1 MIEFNDIDFK
11 GQPPIHH
18 DMPHHD
24 EPHHHH
30 CPPPLDPVLKGLF
43 DFINHVD
50 RLAHKALDVASMASM
65 DASSARKLA
74 EQTSA
79 VLSKVSALANKAD
92 IKASNALADI
102 SIIKLNIT
110 NLINELSKIKAGA
123 GLNSDGTY
131 KTKTTS
137 NYINDAT
144 SLDEADLLLDSA
156 LKETNDTIDSLIEDL
171 GSVNDNLAE
180 LETRLAA
187 VEEKAETNRVNIG
200 RINQDIDGIHIERNG
215 QNYNLIVRGNPVGT
229 INSYIAGPGMEISG
243 NQLSIK
249 IDPASEK
256 GLNASGTGFLS
267 AGVDGLRINGIID
280 EIDRAYVAGE
290 GLERSDIRNEEKE
303 WVFKVKVAQNSTD
316 YLDAT
321 TDGLEL
327 NIDALRDAIG
337 EDIDFNSLAG
347 EHLQYDEQA
356 GKLNVNVQSL
366 VADQD
371 FVDAVTSIVNN
382 AMLWESGQNNQIQ
395 PKDNKDVYVAG
406 KITATGS
413 IYSEEA

>member
-1 MIEFNDIDFK
+1 M
-11 GQPPIHH
+11 
-18 DMPHHD
+18 
-24 EPHHHH
+24 
-30 CPPPLDPVLKGLF
+30 
-43 DFINHVD
+43 
-50 RLAHKALDVASMASM
+50 
-65 DASSARKLA
+65 
-74 EQTSA
+74 
-79 VLSKVSALANKAD
+79 SALANKAD
-92 IKASNALADI
+92 VKASNALADI

-123 GLNSDGTY
+123 GLNSDGSY
-131 KTKTTS
+131 KTKLES

-171 GSVNDNLAE
+171 GSVNDDLVEFEA
-180 LETRLAA
+180 RLAA

-200 RINQDIDGIHIERNG
+200 KINQDIDGIHIERNG
-215 QNYNLIVRGNPVGT
+215 QNYNLIVRNNPVGT

-267 AGVDGLRINGIID
+267 AGLDGLRINGVID

-290 GLERSDIRNEEKE
+290 GLERSDTRNEEKE
-303 WVFKVKVAQNSTD
+303 WVFKVKIAQNSTD

-337 EDIDFNSLAG
+337 GGEDIDVSSLAG
-347 EHLQYDEQA
+347 KHLQYNEQTN
-356 GKLNVNVQSL
+356 KLDVDVQSL
-366 VADQD
+366 VADQN
-371 FVDAVTSIVNN
+371 FINAVTDIVNN
-382 AMLWESGQNNQIQ
+382 AMLWEAGQNNQIQ
-395 PKDNKDVYVAG
+395 PKNNKDVYVAG